1 MKKINS
7 IDWDNVQNFYNIR
20 LCNSVGRV
28 HPFLRMESRVQVP
41 PGSQFGDV
49 AQLVEQRTEN
59 PCVTGSIPVIP
70 TNWRWSEWTRSL
82 S

>member
-1 MKKINS
+1 M
-7 IDWDNVQNFYNIR
+7 
-20 LCNSVGRV
+20 
-28 HPFLRMESRVQVP
+28 MESRVQVP

-70 TNWRWSEWTRSL
+70 TNGGGPNGRGACFENK
-82 S
+82 